1 MREVISTPYENMRF
15 FKAHNASLFECV
27 TGDGEVYVGMS
38 DRPWVYM
45 NCKESDPEACHR
57 LLMLVPEEYVN
68 FALVEDWMVY
78 IITRAYAR
86 TREIVCTR
94 LYLPEGVTLPSGE
107 IQVNAFQV
115 SALMV
120 EDAVEIQNSHAYN
133 EYTDLEYVTR
143 QIENGYGAGVRL
155 DGKLVAWA
163 ITHDDGAIGFLFVHP
178 EHRGKGYG
186 EAVTAWIAE
195 RLRKDGYSV
204 YVHIE
209 ADNFKS
215 MNLAKK
221 VGFVVDRNVRWFTL
235 ER

>member
-1 MREVISTPYENMRF
+1 MREVISTPYDNMRF
-15 FKAHNASLFECV
+15 FKAHNVSLFERV
-27 TGDGEVYVGMS
+27 TGDGELYVGMS

-45 NCKESDPEACHR
+45 NCKESDPEALHR
-57 LLMLVPEEYVN
+57 LLMLLPEEYVN
-68 FALVEDWMVY
+68 FALVEDWMVD
-78 IITRAYAR
+78 RVARDFAR
-86 TREIVCTR
+86 TREMVCTR
-94 LYLPEGVTLPSGE
+94 LYLPEAVTLPSGE
-107 IQVNAFQV
+107 IQV

-133 EYTDLEYVTR
+133 EYTDLEYVTK
-143 QIENGYGAGVRL
+143 QIENGYGACVRV

-163 ITHDDGAIGFLFVHP
+163 ITHDDGAIGFLFVQP
-178 EHRGKGYG
+178 DYRGKGYG

-195 RLRKDGYSV
+195 RLRKDGFAV

-221 VGFVVDRNVRWFTL
+221 VGFVEDRNVRWFTL
-235 ER
+235 EGRK